1 VTITCGGVMRGN
13 VLGMRRNPVIK
24 PVIDDIGD
32 YAYQNTPQHAYCNIR
47 KPMDSKVKTSVSID
61 NCP

>member
-1 VTITCGGVMRGN
+1 MRGN

-47 KPMDSKVKTSVSID
+47 KPMDSKVKTGVSID